1 MKTTELAVWDTVEK
15 RIENI
20 RELPTL
26 PFIYSKLSKVIS
38 DGGSSA
44 KDVGEIVAEDQ
55 ALAGKMLR
63 IVNSAFY
70 GFPKKISSVSQSITI
85 IGFNALKNMVLST
98 SVIDLLK
105 NGEGNGCNMT
115 EFWKHSLR
123 CAVGARS
130 IGKAIR
136 YPNVEE
142 LFVAGLLHDI
152 GKFVAHQYFAEEFRT
167 ALKFG
172 QEKHI
177 PLHKAEN
184 TLLGYDHS
192 IIGHYLLKQWKL
204 APMILN
210 VVRLHHT
217 PKTNSDH
224 VMEVSIIHIANT
236 LARAISLIKNED
248 EAVYRASDEAW
259 QQLNLPYSYLNHLMS
274 TTLSESDELFT
285 LFLPGE
291 Q

>member
-1 MKTTELAVWDTVEK
+1 MKTAELAEWDTVEK

-20 RELPTL
+20 SELPTL
-26 PFIYSKLSKVIS
+26 PFIYSKLSNVLS
-38 DGGSSA
+38 DECSSA
-44 KDVGEIVAEDQ
+44 KDVGEIVAEEQ

-85 IGFNALKNMVLST
+85 IGYNALKNMVLAT

-105 NGEGNGCNMT
+105 NGENNEFDMT

-123 CAVGARS
+123 CAVGAKS

-152 GKFVAHQYFAEEFRT
+152 GKFVANQFFSEEFSS

-177 PLHKAEN
+177 PLHRAEN
-184 TLLGYDHS
+184 EVLGYDHS
-192 IIGHYLLKQWKL
+192 IIGYYLLKQWKL

-210 VVRLHHT
+210 VAKMHHT
-217 PKTNSDH
+217 PKKTGDH
-224 VMEVSIIHIANT
+224 FMEVSIIHIANT
-236 LARAISLIKNED
+236 LARAISVIENGE
-248 EAVYRASDEAW
+248 EPVYRASDEAW

-274 TTLSESDELFT
+274 TTISESDELFT
-285 LFLPGE
+285 MFLPNE